1 MKKKN
6 KNQMRKKKNSKGRLY
21 FLISVVLL
29 YLMLI
34 PFFPNKSVAVLKFF
48 IKLLLRLIPIFIF
61 VYAIMLLIYYFVN
74 KAFLRK
80 YMGEESG
87 VKGWL
92 IAIITGIISTGP
104 MYVWYPLMKEL
115 RKNGVKD
122 RYLATFLYNRGIKP
136 AWLPLLIFYF
146 GWFYSLTL
154 LTVMAVLSILQG
166 LMTERIIKVIK

>member
-1 MKKKN
+1 MKEKN
-6 KNQMRKKKNSKGRLY
+6 KNQMRKKKSKGKIY
-21 FLISVVLL
+21 FLLSVVLL
-29 YLMLI
+29 YLLFI
-34 PFFPNKSVAVLKFF
+34 PLLPNKSRTVLKVF
-48 IKLLLRLIPIFIF
+48 IKLLLSLMPVFVF
-61 VYAIMLLIYYFVN
+61 VYIIMLLIYYFVN
-74 KAFLRK
+74 KEFLKK

-87 VKGWL
+87 LKGWL
-92 IAIITGIISTGP
+92 IAIIAGIISTGP

-154 LTVMAVLSILQG
+154 LVVMAVLSILQG
-166 LMTERIIKVIK
+166 LMTERIIKIMK